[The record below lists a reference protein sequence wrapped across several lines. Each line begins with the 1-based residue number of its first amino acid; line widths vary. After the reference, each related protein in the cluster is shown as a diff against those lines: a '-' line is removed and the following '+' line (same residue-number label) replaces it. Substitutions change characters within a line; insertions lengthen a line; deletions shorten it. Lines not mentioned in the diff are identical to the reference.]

1 MSALGI
7 WFVIW
12 VLIGV
17 VAGALASVVSSEE
30 PPYGLAVDVVVA
42 VLATVVTGLID
53 YYVLR
58 AVEIG
63 GTIAFVIMVLEP
75 LFGAAIFLW
84 LLRVIKRRRGK

>member
-12 VLIGV
+12 TLIGV
-17 VAGALASVVSSEE
+17 VAGALASIVRSES
-30 PPYGLAVDVVVA
+30 PPYGLAADIAVA
-42 VLATVVTGLID
+42 VLATVVTGVID

-63 GTIAFVIMVLEP
+63 GTVAVVITVLEP
-75 LFGAAIFLW
+75 LFGAVIFLW
-84 LLRVIKRRRGK
+84 LLRVIKRRRGR